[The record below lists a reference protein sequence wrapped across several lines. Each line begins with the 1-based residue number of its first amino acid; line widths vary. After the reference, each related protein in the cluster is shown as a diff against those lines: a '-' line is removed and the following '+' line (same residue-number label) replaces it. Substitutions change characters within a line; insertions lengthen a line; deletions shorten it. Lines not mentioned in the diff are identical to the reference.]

1 MIDFREEI
9 SKYQPVLEMENVGD
23 AAQNDELKDVMDL
36 LQRVT
41 DQLVSINKDGAE
53 KPVRAVNQA
62 L

>member
-9 SKYQPVLEMENVGD
+9 SKYMPVLEMENVGE

-41 DQLVSINKDGAE
+41 DKLIANGQE
-53 KPVRAVNQA
+53 
-62 L
+62 